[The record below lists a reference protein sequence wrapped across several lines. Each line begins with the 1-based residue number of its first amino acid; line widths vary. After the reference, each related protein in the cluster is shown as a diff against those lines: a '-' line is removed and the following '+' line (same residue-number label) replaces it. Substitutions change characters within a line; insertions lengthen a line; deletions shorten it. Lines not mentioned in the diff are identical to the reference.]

1 MKASKTMRPLA
12 LRNPVYIDD
21 GGVGA
26 AGKASPF
33 SGDGASDP
41 SREATSLVTR
51 PWRYVE
57 ASAPLT
63 RTTDRDAASEQ
74 TLAVL
79 VAAERIRRRM
89 ARGGC
94 VVSTVVVRGRRR
106 TQQST
111 ERDSVILIEL
121 MEKSLDMDS
130 DII

>member
-1 MKASKTMRPLA
+1 MSPTREMKASKTMRPLA

-21 GGVGA
+21 GGAGA

-33 SGDGASDP
+33 SGDGGSDP
-41 SREATSLVTR
+41 SSESSESREATSLVIR

-89 ARGGC
+89 VG
-94 VVSTVVVRGRRR
+94 
-106 TQQST
+106 
-111 ERDSVILIEL
+111 
-121 MEKSLDMDS
+121 
-130 DII
+130 